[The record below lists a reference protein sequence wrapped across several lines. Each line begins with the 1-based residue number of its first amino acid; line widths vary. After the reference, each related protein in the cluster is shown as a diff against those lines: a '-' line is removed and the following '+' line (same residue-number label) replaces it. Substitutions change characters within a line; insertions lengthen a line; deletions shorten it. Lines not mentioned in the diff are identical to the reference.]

1 MAGSL
6 KTANYDLSKYAPNDT
21 TSWLVDFNGNMDKID
36 AQMKAN
42 SDSIVGTGGTVSALA
57 QRVSAAETKIS
68 DLENEIE
75 VNSNDIT
82 ELTQKVAAAQT
93 EISELDGKITAN
105 ENDINTIEAK
115 LNDIL
120 KVQTFTGPKT
130 TLEAGTSQAINIP
143 VTAPSGYSTVGVV
156 GFYLGGLKLTAIR
169 VEKNRIDVE
178 NNSGGQV
185 TCTPTL
191 TVLFVKQ
198 GSI

>member
-6 KTANYDLSKYAPNDT
+6 KTANYELSKYAPNDI

-42 SDSIVGTGGTVSALA
+42 SDSIVGTGGTVSTLA
-57 QRVSAAETKIS
+57 QRVTANETKIT

-75 VNSNDIT
+75 VDNNNIT
-82 ELTQKVAAAQT
+82 ELTQKVTDAET
-93 EISELDGKITAN
+93 KISELDGKVTAN
-105 ENDINTIEAK
+105 ENDINTIETK

-120 KVQTFTGPKT
+120 KVETFTGPKT
-130 TLEAGTSQAINIP
+130 TIEAGGSQAIQIP
-143 VTAPSGYSTVGVV
+143 VTAPAGYITVGVV
-156 GFYLGGLKLTAIR
+156 GFYTNAFKVIAIR
-169 VEKNRIDVE
+169 VANNRIDVE
-178 NNSGGQV
+178 NIGEGQA

-191 TVLFVKQ
+191 TVLFVKK

>member
-6 KTANYDLSKYAPNDT
+6 KTANYELSKYAPNDI

-36 AQMKAN
+36 AQMKVN
-42 SDSIVGTGGTVSALA
+42 SDANVGTSGTVSALA

-75 VNSNDIT
+75 VDGNNIT
-82 ELTQKVAAAQT
+82 ELTQKVTSVET
-93 EISELDGKITAN
+93 EISDLEGKVTAN
-105 ENDINTIEAK
+105 ENDINTIETK

-120 KVQTFTGPKT
+120 KVQTFTGPET
-130 TLEAGTSQAINIP
+130 TIEEGTSKAVNIS
-143 VTAPSGYSTVGVV
+143 VTAPAGYSTVGVV
-156 GFYLGGLKLTAIR
+156 GFYLGGLKLTVIR
-169 VEKNRIDVE
+169 VTNNRIDVE

-185 TCTPTL
+185 TFTPTL

>member
-1 MAGSL
+1 MAASL
-6 KTANYDLSKYAPNDT
+6 KTANYELAKYAPNDI
-21 TSWLVDFNGNMDKID
+21 TSYLVDFNGNMDKID
-36 AQMKAN
+36 EQMKAN
-42 SDSIVGTGGTVSALA
+42 SDANVGTAGTVSTLA

-75 VNSNDIT
+75 VDGNNIT
-82 ELTQKVAAAQT
+82 ELTQKVTAT
-93 EISELDGKITAN
+93 ETKISELDGKVTAN

-130 TLEAGTSQAINIP
+130 TLETGTSQSINIP
-143 VTAPSGYSTVGVV
+143 VTEPSGYSTVGVV
-156 GFYLGGLKLTAIR
+156 GFYLGGLKLTVIR
-169 VEKNRIDVE
+169 VANNRIDVE
-178 NNSGGQV
+178 NNSGSQV